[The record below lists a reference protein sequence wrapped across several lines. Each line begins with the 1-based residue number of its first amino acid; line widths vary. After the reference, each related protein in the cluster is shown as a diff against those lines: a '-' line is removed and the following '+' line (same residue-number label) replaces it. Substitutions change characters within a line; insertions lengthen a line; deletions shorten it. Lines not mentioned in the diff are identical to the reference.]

1 MKYFRI
7 TSICFFITYFLCA
20 PHIVN
25 AFWGS
30 DYDEPPPITRIEPPN
45 TEEVKRLKFGNKG
58 LNEQVIRFGLAQHI
72 PLIPDWSEKN
82 LESFLPAGTRTIK
95 TGNIQHL

>member
-7 TSICFFITYFLCA
+7 TSICFFITYLLCD

-30 DYDEPPPITRIEPPN
+30 DYDEPPPIIRTEPPN
-45 TEEVKRLKFGNKG
+45 AQEIKNLKFGNKA
-58 LNEQVIRFGLAQHI
+58 LNDQVIRFGLAIHT
-72 PLIPDWSEKN
+72 PLIPDWSEKKIWKSSCK
-82 LESFLPAGTRTIK
+82 LES
-95 TGNIQHL
+95 